1 MQSHHAIVLRNR
13 VTKSRDA
20 VSWGFMISCAY
31 DCTKSE
37 HKEIQDALKE
47 AQEMCIAPAYGT
59 QSFGETCMSGGA
71 SADIDPRVRTQAG
84 KDAEEKPRSI
94 TVTLAK
100 EYRHH
105 GYRRSH
111 LCSDEPVGGQ
121 S

>member
-20 VSWGFMISCAY
+20 VSWGFMISCTY

-47 AQEMCIAPAYGT
+47 APEMCIAPAYGT

-84 KDAEEKPRSI
+84 QMLRKNREASLLRLPKSI
-94 TVTLAK
+94 GIMGIADHISAPTS
-100 EYRHH
+100 R
-105 GYRRSH
+105 
-111 LCSDEPVGGQ
+111 
-121 S
+121 